1 MAFTNGT
8 DFIFK
13 EMGKFKA
20 KSTVKNTES
29 IERKQLRE
37 GRGEINQNLH
47 IRDGQKNN
55 CKMNIA
61 L

>member
-20 KSTVKNTES
+20 KSTVKNNGS
-29 IERKQLRE
+29 IESKQLI
-37 GRGEINQNLH
+37 GDCQFHGSN
-47 IRDGQKNN
+47 K
-55 CKMNIA
+55 
-61 L
+61 